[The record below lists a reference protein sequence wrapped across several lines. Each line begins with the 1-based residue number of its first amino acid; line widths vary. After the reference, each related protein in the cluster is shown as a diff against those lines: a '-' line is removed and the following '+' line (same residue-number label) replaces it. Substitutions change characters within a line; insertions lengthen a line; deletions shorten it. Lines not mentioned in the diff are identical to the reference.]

1 MSPWNRSETPLLAA
15 APVRSRAAAVIA
27 FPPVPAGAAPDTM
40 PGNPAPDFLRAPARD
55 RVARLARLRE
65 ALPGAEE
72 AGAPVRVARPVRRA
86 AEAAAPRA
94 EPAWPRGVGPGLAW
108 ALGRAG
114 IADLAALA
122 ALEPGELVA
131 RLGPLGRLIPAR
143 AWIEAARETVG
154 AAPAV

>member
-1 MSPWNRSETPLLAA
+1 MSPWNRSEMPLLAA
-15 APVRSRAAAVIA
+15 TPA
-27 FPPVPAGAAPDTM
+27 PAGTAPDTM

-86 AEAAAPRA
+86 AEAHAPRA

-114 IADLAALA
+114 IADPA
-122 ALEPGELVA
+122 ALEPEELAA
-131 RLGPLGRLIPAR
+131 RLGPLGWLIPAR
-143 AWIEAARETVG
+143 AWIEAAREAVG
-154 AAPAV
+154 TAPAA